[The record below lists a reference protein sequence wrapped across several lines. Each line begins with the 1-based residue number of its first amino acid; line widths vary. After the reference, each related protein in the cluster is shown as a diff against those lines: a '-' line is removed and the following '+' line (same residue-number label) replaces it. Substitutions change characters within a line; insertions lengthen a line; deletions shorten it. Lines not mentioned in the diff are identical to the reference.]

1 METCMSIYT
10 KNTFINIV
18 KWTTMVDNV
27 IWSIIMLYVTT
38 YSFQHITQSER
49 AIVRIIES
57 LIAVATMGSLGK
69 QWILDFV
76 SKPRITVAVQ
86 LVSGISAAVIRWI
99 VILSPVLYMILQEL
113 RCKCCNVIIFKVQQ
127 RYENRI
133 FHGDELTQF
142 TTIRATYN
150 NIGALIGACILAVIG
165 DDISIE
171 LVCWVAMG
179 MIVVSYPYEIWL
191 MFYVRKMA
199 HLYGEA

>member
-1 METCMSIYT
+1 M
-10 KNTFINIV
+10 
-18 KWTTMVDNV
+18 
-27 IWSIIMLYVTT
+27 IMLYVTT
-38 YSFQHITQSER
+38 YTFQHITQSER

-86 LVSGISAAVIRWI
+86 LVSGISAVVIRWL
-99 VILSPVLYMILQEL
+99 VLLSPMLYMILQDL
-113 RCKCCNVIIFKVQQ
+113 RCKCCNTIILKVQQ

-142 TTIRATYN
+142 TTIRSTYN
-150 NIGALIGACILAVIG
+150 SIGALIGACILAVMG

-171 LVCWVAMG
+171 LVCWLAMV
-179 MIVVSYPYEIWL
+179 MIAVSYAYEIWL

-199 HLYGEA
+199 IIYGEA